1 MALGDIRKSMEMS
14 GGFGGQQRVHGD
26 ICWQGMTSNG
36 IGGHWTASKDIRWN
50 WGGGTTLE
58 SLLEPQVAMGTSVST
73 EGRPSAHRVMG
84 WHGRI
89 VAGGDTG
96 QHWVGGR

>member
-1 MALGDIRKSMEMS
+1 MALGDTGQPVRTS
-14 GGFGGQQRVHGD
+14 G
-26 ICWQGMTSNG
+26 G
-36 IGGHWTASKDIRWN
+36 IGGGD
-50 WGGGTTLE
+50 TLE
-58 SLLEPQVAMGTSVST
+58 SPLEPQVAMGTSVST

-96 QHWVGGR
+96 QRWVGGR